1 MAKLT
6 LYKDNCVDYT
16 VVSNLF
22 IDQYMGNANDA
33 QLKVYLYLIR
43 MLSAGKATSVSDIAD
58 KFNHT
63 EKDVMRSLRYWEK
76 QGILALEYDQSK
88 NLVGIHVN
96 SLSREKPEDV
106 QPQQSKPIVL
116 SSEVMAPFA
125 PVMGVDKPQA
135 ESRSANSIPQTPIQD
150 DALRSPKPLP
160 QNEMQL
166 NALPTGMLSKNEPQ
180 ADSSFSPD
188 ATRSKPVYTTEQ
200 LKEFRSRKSVKQL
213 LMVAEKYFCRP
224 LTTNEMQTIF
234 FFMDTLHFS
243 DDLII
248 ALLEYCID
256 RGKKD
261 FKYIEKVAVN
271 WAQEGITTPE
281 EAQQSVG
288 KYSKNVY
295 TIMNELGKSSAPT
308 SKEMEYINR
317 WTKEYGFSMELIL
330 EACQRTVLATDRH
343 RLEYADTILTSWKQ
357 DNVTS
362 KTDVLRMDEL
372 HQKKKASAK
381 TATKPVPGKFGQFS
395 QNDYDFDALAKQL
408 ISN

>member
-135 ESRSANSIPQTPIQD
+135 ESLSANSIPQTPIQ
-150 DALRSPKPLP
+150 
-160 QNEMQL
+160 N
-166 NALPTGMLSKNEPQ
+166 
-180 ADSSFSPD
+180 D

>member
-43 MLSAGKATSVSDIAD
+43 MLNAGKGTSISDIAD

-76 QGILALEYDQSK
+76 QGILTLEYDQAK
-88 NLVGIHVN
+88 NLVGIQFN
-96 SLSREKPEDV
+96 SLSGDAAEES
-106 QPQQSKPIVL
+106 QAQQNMPIVL
-116 SSEVMAPFA
+116 SSEAMAPFSPSMAVSMTRDLSQNAHQGA
-125 PVMGVDKPQA
+125 PEA
-135 ESRSANSIPQTPIQD
+135 SF
-150 DALRSPKPLP
+150 
-160 QNEMQL
+160 QNEEAVTARL
-166 NALPTGMLSKNEPQ
+166 T
-180 ADSSFSPD
+180 F
-188 ATRSKPVYTTEQ
+188 TKPIYSAEQ
-200 LKEFRSRKSVKQL
+200 LKEFSSRQSVKQL
-213 LMVAEKYFCRP
+213 LMVAEKYFKRP
-224 LTTNEMQTIF
+224 LSSTEIQTIF

-243 DDLII
+243 NDLIEE
-248 ALLEYCID
+248 LLGYCID

-261 FKYIEKVAVN
+261 FKYIEKVAMG

-281 EAQQSVG
+281 EARQSVG

-295 TIMNELGKSSAPT
+295 SIMNELGKNGTPT

-317 WTKEYGFSMELIL
+317 WTKEYGFSLDVIL

-343 RLEYADTILTSWKQ
+343 RLEYADTILTSWNQ
-357 DNVTS
+357 EHVHS
-362 KTDVLRMDEL
+362 KADILRIDEL
-372 HQKKKASAK
+372 HQKKKAAAK
-381 TATKPVPGKFGQFS
+381 PAGKTTNGKFGQFT
-395 QNDYDFDALAKQL
+395 QNEYDFEALAKKL

>member
-1 MAKLT
+1 
-6 LYKDNCVDYT
+6 
-16 VVSNLF
+16 
-22 IDQYMGNANDA
+22 
-33 QLKVYLYLIR
+33 
-43 MLSAGKATSVSDIAD
+43 
-58 KFNHT
+58 
-63 EKDVMRSLRYWEK
+63 
-76 QGILALEYDQSK
+76 
-88 NLVGIHVN
+88 
-96 SLSREKPEDV
+96 
-106 QPQQSKPIVL
+106 
-116 SSEVMAPFA
+116 MAPFA
-125 PVMGVDKPQA
+125 PDMGIDRPQA
-135 ESRSANSIPQTPIQD
+135 EPGSRNPISQEPMQTDLLQ
-150 DALRSPKPLP
+150 AQNPLP
-160 QNEMQL
+160 QNAMQTD
-166 NALPTGMLSKNEPQ
+166 ALPSKAPSPKELQ
-180 ADSSFSPD
+180 ADSSAAP
-188 ATRSKPVYTTEQ
+188 AAPLSKPVYTTEQ

-248 ALLEYCID
+248 TLLEYCID

-271 WAQEGITTPE
+271 WAGEGITTPE

-295 TIMNELGKSSAPT
+295 TIMNELGKSNAPT

-357 DNVTS
+357 ANVTS
-362 KTDVLRMDEL
+362 RSDVLRMDEL

-381 TATKPVPGKFGQFS
+381 TAAKPVPGKFGQFS